1 MANRSGIRPPR
12 SVRTTAAGDATGT
25 DEASLTGAHGSVRSP
40 PHKRTRNRRGPDGRP
55 RQAVSTAY
63 CRVLLR
69 AGTCGKPALP
79 TLLGRG
85 RVTRWAK
92 VVLGSATPVGAS
104 QQDFT

>member
-1 MANRSGIRPPR
+1 MADGSGIRRPR
-12 SVRTTAAGDATGT
+12 SVRTSAAGDAKGT
-25 DEASLTGAHGSVRSP
+25 DGASLTGVKGSVRSP
-40 PHKRTRNRRGPDGRP
+40 PHKRTKKRRGPDGRP
-55 RQAVSTAY
+55 RPEDSTAY

-104 QQDFT
+104 QQDFS